1 MKISSCQLPCP
12 VLDVKLCSVSLVSF
26 PLSPYSGLVKVV
38 PDIFAVVAYILN
50 AYGRTDGR
58 TRGGQSLAW
67 GEKSICGMIG
77 VRARDPKWR
86 AWHITWDPTTD
97 WRTDASVNERTL
109 PVIPPDHRTST
120 VSPHYLVIHTTN
132 APRRHAGATATG
144 IKWSLYT
151 RPTNDPANKQ
161 TLLANFT
168 QSTANTLHG
177 GAAT

>member
-109 PVIPPDHRTST
+109 PDGTPAQRRLALNGHSIRDQRTT
-120 VSPHYLVIHTTN
+120 RRINKHYWRISHNLQLILYM
-132 APRRHAGATATG
+132 AARRHNQQN
-144 IKWSLYT
+144 SEV
-151 RPTNDPANKQ
+151 D
-161 TLLANFT
+161 
-168 QSTANTLHG
+168 SS
-177 GAAT
+177 